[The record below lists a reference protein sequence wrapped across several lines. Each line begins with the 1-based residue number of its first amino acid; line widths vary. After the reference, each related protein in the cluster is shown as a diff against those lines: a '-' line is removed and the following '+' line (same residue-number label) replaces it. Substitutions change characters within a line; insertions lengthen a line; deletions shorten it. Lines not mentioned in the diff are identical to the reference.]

1 MNYIDLI
8 LSFSLFAMGVLFI
21 VRKRLGANLWIVILA
36 LFFFPIAL
44 LSYYFPHLDVIL
56 FGETTLLKVLIY
68 PFIKIL
74 LLLALIHSIVKYGK
88 SRS

>member
-21 VRKRLGANLWIVILA
+21 VRKRFGANLWIVILA

-44 LSYYFPHLDVIL
+44 LSYYFPHLDVTL
-56 FGETTLLKVLIY
+56 FGETTLLKALIY

-74 LLLALIHSIVKYGK
+74 LLLALIHSIGKYRK

>member
-21 VRKRLGANLWIVILA
+21 VRRRLGSNLWIVILA

-44 LSYYFPHLDVIL
+44 FSYYFPHLDVPL

-68 PFIKIL
+68 PFIKVL
-74 LLLALIHSIVKYGK
+74 LLLALIHSIGKYRK